1 MQIGESR
8 PSSRLDMRQGPGWD
22 ALSASTTSLNS
33 KRRALSGSVIAQ
45 RVLSTM
51 DGRSWRAPGSRILVF
66 SFCRVRQF
74 IERRLNATVGQA
86 QARKYALIGRNR
98 LHCDVQ
104 EFSDRLIVILQPW
117 LNSDL
122 WRAQLISAAVRASI
136 K

>member
-1 MQIGESR
+1 
-8 PSSRLDMRQGPGWD
+8 
-22 ALSASTTSLNS
+22 
-33 KRRALSGSVIAQ
+33 
-45 RVLSTM
+45 
-51 DGRSWRAPGSRILVF
+51 
-66 SFCRVRQF
+66 VRQF